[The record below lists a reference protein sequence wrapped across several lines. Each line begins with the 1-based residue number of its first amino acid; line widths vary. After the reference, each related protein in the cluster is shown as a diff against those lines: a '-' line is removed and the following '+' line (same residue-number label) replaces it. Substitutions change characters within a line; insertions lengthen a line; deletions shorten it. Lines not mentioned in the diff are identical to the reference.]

1 MDISLI
7 KNADFAEDTEPR
19 DEHLLDLLKKAY
31 SEEISSRYAIA
42 DMSVIRPYSNFVPD
56 IRESFRR
63 EFRALLEDGAPP
75 ALHVYMQDGALIM
88 SDDYNSYW
96 MYKELGLEQ
105 AICIVIGNTPAL
117 AGVDYYGG
125 PFHLSRPEVKL
136 VDAPPKAQPASK
148 GSLSPALV
156 TGIILGTKRTKPAY
170 QTSDEVTGQKR
181 SFLINYPHLS
191 ADSAAFLARTSY
203 IDTPK
208 YLENAEA
215 LSQDQLSSLVRLF
228 EDYALAG
235 YILSNESLEEGKEE
249 VLEAINTHHIKNTPE
264 DVGLTQLLGRIDVK
278 GCLVDAYQGGWFEVT
293 RSQFEASSQ
302 EDTL

>member
-1 MDISLI
+1 MNISDI
-7 KNADFAEDTEPR
+7 NTDFTEGTEPR

-31 SEEISSRYAIA
+31 SEEISCRYAMA
-42 DMSVIRPYSNFVPD
+42 DMSIIKPYSNFVPD
-56 IRESFRR
+56 IRESFRL

-75 ALHVYMQDGALIM
+75 ALHVYAQDEALIM

-117 AGVDYYGG
+117 AGVEYYGG
-125 PFHLSRPEVKL
+125 PFHLSKPEIKI

-156 TGIILGTKRTKPAY
+156 TGIILGAKRTKPAY
-170 QTSDEVTGQKR
+170 QTSDEATGQKR

-191 ADSAAFLARTSY
+191 TDSVAFLARTSF
-203 IDTPK
+203 IDIPK
-208 YLENAEA
+208 YLKNAEL
-215 LSQDQLSSLVRLF
+215 LSQGQLDSLVRLF

-235 YILSNESLEEGKEE
+235 YILSNESLEESKEE
-249 VLEAINTHHIKNTPE
+249 VLEVINKHHIKNTPK
-264 DVGLTQLLGRIDVK
+264 DIGLTQLLDRGDVK
-278 GCLVDAYQGGWFEVT
+278 GCLVDAYLGGWFEVT
-293 RSQFEASSQ
+293 RNQVEVSNQ
-302 EDTL
+302 EDSL